1 MITKSSFKKDM
12 YDMSDLLSIMSILRA
27 PGGCPWDIEQTHASI
42 RNNIIEEAYEV
53 VDAIDR
59 SDDTALC
66 EELGDILLQVAFH
79 SQISKDGGGFDFS
92 SVVDGICKKLILR
105 HPHVF
110 GDVSADNVDKVLDNW
125 EAIKRVEK
133 HQTSYTD
140 TLCSVPMSFPALM
153 RAAKVQKR
161 AAKAGFDWDDVSGAF
176 SKLPEETDE
185 LSRAVKT
192 GNSADIAEEFG
203 DLLFAAVNVSRFLK
217 VDPEQAL
224 NAATDKFIK
233 RFAAIEETV
242 KKTGHDMKELSLSEL
257 DGIWNDVKHTVK

>member
-1 MITKSSFKKDM
+1 
-12 YDMSDLLSIMSILRA
+12 
-27 PGGCPWDIEQTHASI
+27 
-42 RNNIIEEAYEV
+42 
-53 VDAIDR
+53 
-59 SDDTALC
+59 
-66 EELGDILLQVAFH
+66 
-79 SQISKDGGGFDFS
+79 
-92 SVVDGICKKLILR
+92 
-105 HPHVF
+105 
-110 GDVSADNVDKVLDNW
+110 
-125 EAIKRVEK
+125 
-133 HQTSYTD
+133 
-140 TLCSVPMSFPALM
+140 MSFPALM

-233 RFAAIEETV
+233 RFAAVEETV

>member
-42 RNNIIEEAYEV
+42 RNNMIEEAYEV

-125 EAIKRVEK
+125 EAITRVEK

-176 SKLPEETDE
+176 SKLPRTMGIAIRTRRFKVSRDE
-185 LSRAVKT
+185 AA
-192 GNSADIAEEFG
+192 GEADIICSAENSC
-203 DLLFAAVNVSRFLK
+203 LLLTLYLTTR
-217 VDPEQAL
+217 
-224 NAATDKFIK
+224 
-233 RFAAIEETV
+233 
-242 KKTGHDMKELSLSEL
+242 
-257 DGIWNDVKHTVK
+257 